1 MGKDFKVPV
10 QKGPIVADQ
19 RTMKHS
25 TRAEIT
31 MEDYENRRERFD
43 GMTLKLHT
51 PKR

>member
-25 TRAEIT
+25 TRAEVDVQ
-31 MEDYENRRERFD
+31 DYANRLERFD
-43 GMTLKLHT
+43 GMTLKFHT

>member
-25 TRAEIT
+25 TRPEVDRQDF
-31 MEDYENRRERFD
+31 EDRALRWD